1 MKILKAALTTLALFA
16 LSFTATAPVLAEQLS
31 DTETVT
37 ETKTDKEIYKNLEK
51 SLLFGLSSD
60 IIGVVESTLYN
71 AVTFKVTYPEFN
83 SMRVLEEVS
92 KVALEGENHNLR
104 YKAYLALTYY
114 QNQDRFDSKQN
125 LSAMMDTRNQD
136 KIFFYLQDEVQADQL
151 TSRD

>member
-1 MKILKAALTTLALFA
+1 MKVLKAGITIFALA
-16 LSFTATAPVLAEQLS
+16 LSFTATAPVLAGQLS
-31 DTETVT
+31 NTEAAV
-37 ETKTDKEIYKNLEK
+37 ETKTKEIYKNLEE

-83 SMRVLEEVS
+83 SQRVLEEVS

-104 YKAYLALTYY
+104 YKAYLALAYY
-114 QNQDRFDSKQN
+114 QNPDQFDSPQN
-125 LSAMMDTRNQD
+125 LSALMDTKNQD
-136 KIFFYLQDEVQADQL
+136 KIFFYLQDEVQSDQL